1 LRKIAPDFGSSTRHI
16 RRCISRICAG
26 GCNAVDGPK
35 DHQDVELFI
44 AEALSM
50 WEFII
55 VFLIALVVFIFFFVV
70 MSFRKTSADS
80 AHSTGHSCGNHHCHC
95 TENRIKGIGK
105 N

>member
-1 LRKIAPDFGSSTRHI
+1 MHI
-16 RRCISRICAG
+16 RICAG

-35 DHQDVELFI
+35 DQSRLGGMELFI
-44 AEALSM
+44 AEALNM

-80 AHSTGHSCGNHHCHC
+80 AYSTGHSCGSHHCQC
-95 TENRIKGIGK
+95 TETRIKTDNRKEMIQPVIK
-105 N
+105 SKEVH